1 MIMHKTLFIT
11 GGTSGI
17 GAATARQAIAQGHRV
32 YVTGRSKERL
42 QAWLDSFD
50 RTSRERIVGDVVDAS
65 SWDQTQRAV
74 EACQAHF
81 GVLDVAFANA
91 GFSSRGDL
99 LTGDPE
105 SWRDMVMT
113 NVLGAALLIKATLPA
128 LTKTR
133 GHFLF
138 TGSTAGR
145 KVYPGNLY
153 TATKWAV
160 TGLAESLR
168 QQLVG
173 TGVRVC
179 VMAPGHVDTP
189 LWAERPDAMMSPD
202 DVARMVLWILQQP
215 DHVDVSEVIVRAL
228 GQAF

>member
-1 MIMHKTLFIT
+1 MHKTIFIT

-17 GAATARQAIAQGHRV
+17 GAATARHAIAEGHRV
-32 YVTGRSKERL
+32 YVTGRSQERL
-42 QAWLDSFD
+42 HALLESFD
-50 RTSRERIVGDVVDAS
+50 QPSRGRIAGDVVDTS
-65 SWDQTQRAV
+65 SWEQTQRAV
-74 EACQAHF
+74 QACQTHF
-81 GVLDVAFANA
+81 GTLDVAFANA

-128 LTKTR
+128 LMATR

-138 TGSTAGR
+138 TGSTSGR

-168 QQLVG
+168 QQLRG
-173 TGVRVC
+173 TGVRVSLI
-179 VMAPGHVDTP
+179 APGHVDTP
-189 LWAERPDAMMSPD
+189 LWAERPDAMMSAD
-202 DVARMVLWILQQP
+202 DVARVVLWVLQQP
-215 DHVDVSEVIVRAL
+215 EHVDVSEVIVRAL